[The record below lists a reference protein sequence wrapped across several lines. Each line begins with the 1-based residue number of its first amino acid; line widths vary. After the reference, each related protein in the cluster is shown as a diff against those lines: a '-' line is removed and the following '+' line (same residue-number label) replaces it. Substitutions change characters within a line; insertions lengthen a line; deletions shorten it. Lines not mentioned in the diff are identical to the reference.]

1 MRAATGMVLAS
12 RVVAAVGLVSVGVLH
27 GIWASGS
34 SWPAKSRAELA
45 DATVGSA
52 SAPPAPIATAVVAA
66 MATAAGIVAGGA
78 LGDRPIA
85 VLARRATGLALL
97 TRAAAGG
104 VVVACRA
111 LGLPEPGDRFRAFD
125 ARFYR
130 PLCLVLGITALV
142 GARRTDG

>member
-1 MRAATGMVLAS
+1 MRGASGVVLAS
-12 RVVAAVGLVSVGVLH
+12 RAVAAVGLVSVGVLH
-27 GIWASGS
+27 GIWAGGS

-45 DATVGSA
+45 DATVGST
-52 SAPPAPIATAVVAA
+52 SVEPAPIATAVVAV

-85 VLARRATGLALL
+85 VLARRGAGVVLL

-104 VVVACRA
+104 IVAGKA
-111 LGLPEPGDRFRAFD
+111 LGLPDPSERFRTLD

-130 PLCLVLGITALV
+130 PLCLVLGAAALV
-142 GARRTDG
+142 GARRSPSD

>member
-1 MRAATGMVLAS
+1 MRAASGMVLAS

-52 SAPPAPIATAVVAA
+52 SAPPAPVATAVVAA

-104 VVVACRA
+104 VVACRA

-130 PLCLVLGITALV
+130 PLCLVLGIAVLV
-142 GARRTDG
+142 GARRGSSG

>member
-1 MRAATGMVLAS
+1 VSGGSGVVLAS
-12 RVVAAVGLVSVGVLH
+12 RAVAAVGLVSVGVLH
-27 GIWASGS
+27 GVWASGS

-52 SAPPAPIATAVVAA
+52 SAQPAPVATATVAA
-66 MATAAGIVAGGA
+66 TAIAAGIVAGGA

-104 VVVACRA
+104 VVACKA
-111 LGLPEPGDRFRAFD
+111 LGLPDPSERFRTLD

-130 PLCLVLGITALV
+130 PLCLVLGAAALM
-142 GARRTDG
+142 GARRGSSS